1 LCLCVCVFVF
11 VWAHMRARVG
21 AKVCEERQGVSV
33 QMEMAVGMAE
43 CVRESEGGWVG
54 RWVCRWVG
62 GLVDGCR
69 WMDVCTN
76 DWTDVWVGE
85 LGVED
90 GGWLTECPL
99 CEIGGL
105 SLCPL

>member
-1 LCLCVCVFVF
+1 MMITMTTISHVNDD
-11 VWAHMRARVG
+11 G
-21 AKVCEERQGVSV
+21 DDDDDSD
-33 QMEMAVGMAE
+33 
-43 CVRESEGGWVG
+43 SDDDDEGGWVG

-90 GGWLTECPL
+90 GGWLAGWLTECPL